1 MKTTKLEVT
10 CRHLMEMLAGIG
22 RVVVVVVVVVVEAD
36 TGAERQ
42 ESVFVSGLWMP
53 STLRCLGCRLVVC
66 CWLVRGVV
74 CCRRR
79 GWGAG
84 G

>member
-1 MKTTKLEVT
+1 MPPSSDGDVGG
-10 CRHLMEMLAGIG
+10 GIG
-22 RVVVVVVVVVVEAD
+22 RVVVVVVEAD

-53 STLRCLGCRLVVC
+53 STLRCLGCRLVLLAP
-66 CWLVRGVV
+66 LVRGVV